1 MKHFLITLTV
11 LISFLSTTQAQINIP
26 DNVARY
32 YLEQSERAKILTE
45 QVVIK
50 DKQIS
55 NLEKIV
61 VLKDNFI
68 ETYKRDSVSFTKII
82 QLKDEQLEL
91 NKQQALL
98 AKKEI
103 RKQKIQK
110 KLIGIGAIVVVV
122 LAVL

>member
-11 LISFLSTTQAQINIP
+11 LILFLSTTQAQIIIP

-32 YLEQSERAKILTE
+32 YLEQSERAKVLTE

-68 ETYKRDSVSFTKII
+68 ETYKRDSVSLTKII

-91 NKQQALL
+91 NKKQALL

-110 KLIGIGAIVVVV
+110 KLIGIGAIIVVV

>member
-11 LISFLSTTQAQINIP
+11 LISFLSTTQAQVTIP
-26 DNVARY
+26 DNAARY

-91 NKQQALL
+91 NKKQALL

>member
-11 LISFLSTTQAQINIP
+11 LISFLSTTQAQVIVP

-91 NKQQALL
+91 NKKQALL

-110 KLIGIGAIVVVV
+110 KLIGIGAIIVVV

>member
-11 LISFLSTTQAQINIP
+11 LISFLSTAQAQVIIP
-26 DNVARY
+26 DNVSRY

-50 DKQIS
+50 EKQIV
-55 NLEKIV
+55 NLGKVIN
-61 VLKDNFI
+61 LKDSLI
-68 ETYKRDSVSFTKII
+68 TSYKSDSVSYNKII

-91 NKQQALL
+91 KKKEAVL

-103 RKQKIQK
+103 RKQKTQK
-110 KLIGIGAIVVVV
+110 KLTIVGAIVVVILIV
-122 LAVL
+122 L